1 MSERPLSPRPSRY
14 PPRRLTK
21 TDKLHT
27 IPEDEATCFSTNAY
41 LENKIDKLLRVVEG
55 LGNKVKTLESRVAE
69 LERNNNKI

>member
-41 LENKIDKLLRVVEG
+41 LENKIDKLLKVVEG
-55 LGNKVKTLESRVAE
+55 LGNKVINLESQVAE

>member
-1 MSERPLSPRPSRY
+1 MSERPISPYPTRY

-21 TDKLHT
+21 TEKLHV

-41 LENKIDKLLRVVEG
+41 LENKIDKLLRVVED
-55 LGNKVKTLESRVAE
+55 LGNKVKNLESQVAE

>member
-1 MSERPLSPRPSRY
+1 MSERPLSPHLMRY

-21 TDKLHT
+21 TEKLHM

-41 LENKIDKLLRVVEG
+41 LENKIDKLLKVVEG
-55 LGNKVKTLESRVAE
+55 LGNKVINLESRVAE